1 MIGPVEERLFQVVE
15 TAGAAHLTLIDPDSQ
30 SPAEAGQMARAG
42 AKGGTDAIMVGGST
56 GATGRILEDTVEE
69 IKKWVDLPVV
79 LFPSCAGGLCG
90 NADAVFFMSL
100 LNSRNSNYLIE
111 NQALGAPL
119 VRRYGLESIPMA
131 YILVEPGGTVAW
143 VGDAKTIP
151 RNKPE
156 IAVAY
161 ALAGKYLGMR
171 LVYLEAGSG
180 ADRSVPPTMVK
191 SVKKAL
197 GSSLLVVGGGIRSGE
212 TARELAEAGADLIV
226 SSPLHLWR
234 KKWFIP
240 CHDAIKVFPNFRE
253 ISHYTL
259 LATHHDLSL
268 MGIKK
273 QLRRGEGMEF
283 HQLRYLEWVEEA
295 PSYLQVSLKQS
306 FASL

>member
-15 TAGAAHLTLIDPDSQ
+15 TTGAAHLTLIDPDSQ

-100 LNSRNSNYLIE
+100 LNSRNSSYLIE

-151 RNKPE
+151 RNKSE

-180 ADRSVPPTMVK
+180 ADRPVPPTMVK

-197 GSSLLVVGGGIRSGE
+197 GNSLLVVGGGIKSGE

-226 SSPLHLWR
+226 TGTAVEKSEDITSLVR
-234 KKWFIP
+234 EI
-240 CHDAIKVFPNFRE
+240 AGSIKVR
-253 ISHYTL
+253 
-259 LATHHDLSL
+259 
-268 MGIKK
+268 
-273 QLRRGEGMEF
+273 
-283 HQLRYLEWVEEA
+283 
-295 PSYLQVSLKQS
+295 
-306 FASL
+306 